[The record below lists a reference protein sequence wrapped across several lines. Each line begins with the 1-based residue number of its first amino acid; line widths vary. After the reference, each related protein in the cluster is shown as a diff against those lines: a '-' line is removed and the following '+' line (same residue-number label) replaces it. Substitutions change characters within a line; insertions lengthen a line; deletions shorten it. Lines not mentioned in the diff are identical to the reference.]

1 MSIPRA
7 TAVAAAISLASC
19 ATASAP
25 QRNVTQ
31 ALEGSWGGQHIS
43 LNVGTLDAEVEF
55 DCAEGAIFGP
65 YVVAHDGRFSWPGTF
80 TRGTG
85 GPARAG
91 SEPPQVPATY
101 AGVFRGSEMTLT
113 VEAQDGQTI
122 GPFTRCL

>member
-65 YVVAHDGRFSWPGTF
+65 YVVDHDGRFSWPGTF
-80 TRGTG
+80 RQITG
-85 GPARAG
+85 EVSVRP
-91 SEPPQVPATY
+91 
-101 AGVFRGSEMTLT
+101 
-113 VEAQDGQTI
+113 
-122 GPFTRCL
+122 